1 MSASAITPDI
11 VAQHQ
16 LTPDEYQKIVKIL
29 GRTPNLTELG
39 IFSVMWSEH
48 CSYKSSRVH
57 LKKLPTRGKL
67 VVQGP
72 GENAGIVDIGS
83 GYVIA
88 FKIESHNHPSFI
100 EPFQGAATGVGG
112 ILRDIFTMGAR
123 PIAVL
128 DSLRFG
134 PLDHPETGARNR
146 RILNG
151 VVGGIAHYGNCF
163 GVPTV
168 GGECIFES
176 CYSANPLVNAFALGV
191 CRKDEVFYAKAAGV
205 GNPVIYVGA
214 STGRDGIHGASMA
227 SAEFTEDSKQKRPNV
242 QVGDPFMEKLLLE
255 ACIEA
260 MHTGAIV
267 GIQDM
272 GAAGLTCS
280 TCEMGSRGD
289 VGIEIELDRVPQRA
303 LGMTPYEIMLSES
316 QERML
321 LVAEKGREEEVYRVF
336 RKWGLEAAE
345 IGVVTDDGNLRVRHH
360 GQIVAEIPN
369 RELAD
374 EAPLYHRPFT
384 RPPQRPEAPRE
395 PHYVA
400 LQDALPAI
408 IASADVC
415 SKRWIWE
422 QYDYQV
428 RTNTIAGP
436 GAEAA
441 IVRIKETGSSV
452 AISLDGNGR
461 YSYLN
466 PREGA
471 KLAVAECCRN
481 LATVG
486 AVPIAATN
494 NLNFGN
500 PERPEIMAQLVEAIE
515 GIAEACLFFETP
527 ITGGNVSLYNETLG
541 EGIYPTPVLGIV
553 GTLQTVAPVTIPF
566 KNAGR
571 AVMLVGGMGACND
584 LDFGGTQYAKSVLKQ
599 LWGQPPALDMD
610 YEKRV
615 HDAIREILAEGLAE
629 SAHDLSDGGLA
640 VALAEC
646 SFGAAGIGAQLD
658 IDSDLRPEFLA
669 FHEAPSRIMIST
681 ANANTRRVA
690 AIAEKH
696 GVAAPVVGVTIEKG
710 IEIRQRSITL
720 GSWEIAVLKQSY
732 DQSLELQLN
741 AGVAS
746 A

>member
-1 MSASAITPDI
+1 MNAEI

-16 LTPDEYQKIVKIL
+16 LTPEEYEKIVAIL
-29 GRTPNLTELG
+29 GREPNLTELG

-72 GENAGIVDIGS
+72 GENAGIIDIGG

-134 PLDHPETGARNR
+134 RLDDRATGARNR
-146 RILNG
+146 RILTG

-176 CYSANPLVNAFALGV
+176 CYDGNPLVNAFALGV
-191 CRKDEVFYAKAAGV
+191 CRKEDVFYAKAAGV

-214 STGRDGIHGASMA
+214 RTGRDGIHGASMA
-227 SAEFTEDSKQKRPNV
+227 SAEFTEESKQKRPNV

-255 ACIEA
+255 ACLEA
-260 MHTGAIV
+260 MQTGAIV

-280 TCEMGSRGD
+280 TCEMGSRGG
-289 VGIEIELDRVPQRA
+289 VGIEIELDRVPQRET
-303 LGMTPYEIMLSES
+303 GMTPYELMLSES

-321 LVAEKGREEEVYRVF
+321 LVAEKGREGEVYRVF
-336 RKWGLEAAE
+336 RKWGLDAAE
-345 IGVVTDDGNLRVRHH
+345 IGVVTDDGKLRVRHH
-360 GQIVAEIPN
+360 EQIVAEIPN

-374 EAPLYHRPFT
+374 EAPLYHRPYT
-384 RPPQRPEAPRE
+384 RPPQRPEAPVNPRWVS
-395 PHYVA
+395 P
-400 LQDALPAI
+400 QDALPALM
-408 IASADVC
+408 AGADIC

-428 RTNTIAGP
+428 RTNTVAGP

-441 IVRIKETGSSV
+441 IVRIKETGNSV

-486 AVPIAATN
+486 ALPVAATN

-515 GIAEACLFFETP
+515 GMSEACRFFETP

-541 EGIYPTPVLGIV
+541 EGIYPTPVMGIV
-553 GTLQTVAPVTIPF
+553 GTLPTAAPVTIPF
-566 KNAGR
+566 KNKDR
-571 AVMLVGGMGACND
+571 TVMLIGGAGACND
-584 LDFGGTQYAKSVLKQ
+584 LDFGGTEYAKEILKQ

-615 HDAIREILAEGLAE
+615 HDTMREILSEGLAE

-646 SFGAAGIGAQLD
+646 SFGPNGIGAQLD
-658 IDSDLRPEFLA
+658 INSDLRPEFLA
-669 FHEAPSRIMIST
+669 FHEAPSRILIST
-681 ANANTRRVA
+681 ANAKRVA
-690 AIAEKH
+690 AIAESH
-696 GVAAPVVGVTIEKG
+696 GVEAPVVGVTIEKG

-720 GSWEIAVLKQSY
+720 GSWEIAVLKQAY
-732 DQSLELQLN
+732 DRSLETNLH
-741 AGVAS
+741 V
-746 A
+746 